1 MIINTGAPTKAVT
14 IPTGISIGPN
24 LEIKSA
30 LLKVR
35 APVSAEKGRINLK
48 SLPINNLEK

>member
-1 MIINTGAPTKAVT
+1 MNIKTGAPTRAVT

-24 LEIKSA
+24 LDIKSA
-30 LLKVR
+30 LLKVKPPIR
-35 APVSAEKGRINLK
+35 AEKGSMYLK